1 MQAKRKRG
9 AFKIAPRSDAE
20 GGQFYIT
27 GPSKYRR
34 STGTRTAD
42 EAKEIFNDF
51 CDAYGVSHKPRTVSD
66 CFDRLGDHIDDRGN
80 DVKTYNYNVAKP
92 RRFFGNL
99 EPKNITREDVKEYRK
114 LMESTGVSLVTIN
127 KHLTMLDRAITYT
140 HKEYHTPDLPVV
152 SLKLEGVPKNQ
163 VKVWCSEE
171 EISKLFAALNS
182 ERTVNVSGS
191 KIGAPLSSVYNQYAG
206 KKTWPLWFKLFF
218 TIAITTGA
226 RLSAILDL
234 EWDRIDGDN
243 IDFHNPKLRGRRK
256 GRGIVNAPS
265 SLITQLK
272 EAQKKSR
279 SRFVITD
286 ENGQS
291 ISRNKADSYFRGL
304 KRQAGIRE
312 EITIHVLRHT
322 VATMSLKDGAE
333 MYEVSQRLGHKSVKT
348 TEDHYAHHDPRYQ
361 TKSKKTA
368 DRLMGLGIS

>member
-1 MQAKRKRG
+1 MQAKRKRR
-9 AFKIAPRSDAE
+9 AFKVAPRSDAA

-27 GPSKYRR
+27 GPNKYRR
-34 STGTRTAD
+34 STRARSAD
-42 EAKEIFNDF
+42 EAEEILTDF
-51 CDAYGVSHKPRTVSD
+51 CNELGVSHKPRTVSD
-66 CFDRLGDHIDDRGN
+66 CFDRHADHIDERGN
-80 DVKTYNYNVAKP
+80 DVKSYNYSVAKP
-92 RRFFGNL
+92 RRFFGDL
-99 EPKNITREDVKEYRK
+99 EPKNITREDVKEYRR
-114 LMESTGVSLVTIN
+114 LMESTGVKLVTIN
-127 KHLTMLDRAITYT
+127 KQLTMLDRAITYT

-171 EISKLFAALNS
+171 EISKLFSALNG
-182 ERTVNVSGS
+182 ERTVKVSGRN
-191 KIGAPLSSVYNQYAG
+191 IGAPSSSIHDPYAG
-206 KKTWPLWFKLFF
+206 KRTWPLWFKLFF

-265 SLITQLK
+265 SLISQLK

-286 ENGQS
+286 ENGQP
-291 ISRNKADSYFRGL
+291 ISRKKADNYFRGL
-304 KRQAGIRE
+304 KRQAGIRDG
-312 EITIHVLRHT
+312 ITIHVLRHT

-333 MYEVSQRLGHKSVKT
+333 MYEVSQKLGHKSIKT

-361 TKSKKTA
+361 TKSKATA
-368 DRLMGLGIS
+368 DRLMGLSVS